1 MKKRIALALAMA
13 ICLSLLCTV
22 ALADK
27 VTVNFFHRWPN
38 EPKNSYINSLI
49 DEFEAA
55 NPISTSFPTAFST
68 IPTKR
73 KSAFWFPRTR
83 CRMCSSPGPACS
95 ARA

>member
-55 NPISTSFPTAFST
+55 NPD
-68 IPTKR
+68 
-73 KSAFWFPRTR
+73 
-83 CRMCSSPGPACS
+83 
-95 ARA
+95 

>member
-55 NPISTSFPTAFST
+55 IDAVKAKGLNTALVKAS
-68 IPTKR
+68 R
-73 KSAFWFPRTR
+73 D
-83 CRMCSSPGPACS
+83 GN
-95 ARA
+95 ARIVGLPLSE